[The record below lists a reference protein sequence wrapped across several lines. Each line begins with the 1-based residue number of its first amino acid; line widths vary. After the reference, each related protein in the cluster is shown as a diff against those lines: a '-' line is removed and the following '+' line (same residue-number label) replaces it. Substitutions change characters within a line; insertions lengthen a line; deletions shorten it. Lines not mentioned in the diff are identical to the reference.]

1 MKKTLLLL
9 ALAAL
14 GIQASAQSA
23 IRVESQETGAVLS
36 NGANITYWIPA
47 LNGSGPYLDIR
58 HFTVSNVTSSSKT
71 FRVRKMNIV
80 LGDVNAQTTFCTDL
94 NCYGP
99 GQMLSYNIP
108 MASNNS
114 FDLSLDF
121 NTGSA
126 TGVTR
131 VSSTIF
137 DVNNT
142 SDSIMLTLEYNV
154 VNGPAGIA
162 SNSLIKPSVS
172 NPQPNP
178 ATGIFAINYKFGS
191 TTPGDA
197 KLIVYNMLGAAV
209 LETEITSVEG
219 TIRMD
224 VSTLPAG
231 VYFCTLTNNG
241 RQLATKRLAV
251 TH

>member
-14 GIQASAQSA
+14 GIPASAQSLR
-23 IRVESQETGAVLS
+23 IENQETGGTVT
-36 NGANITYWIPA
+36 NGMNITYWIPA
-47 LNGSGPYLDIR
+47 LNGTNPWLDVR
-58 HFTVSNVTSSSKT
+58 HFTVSNISNASKT
-71 FRVRKMNIV
+71 YKVRKANIV
-80 LGDVNAQTTFCTDL
+80 LADVAAQTTFCTDM

-99 GQMLSYNIP
+99 GQMLSYNVP
-108 MASNNS
+108 LASNAS
-114 FDLSLDF
+114 FDLSLDY
-121 NTGSA
+121 NTGSM
-126 TGVTR
+126 TGITR
-131 VSSTIF
+131 VSYTVYDI
-137 DVNNT
+137 NNV

-154 VNGPAGIA
+154 VNGPASVA

-178 ATGIFAINYKFGS
+178 ATSVFAINYKFGS
-191 TTPGDA
+191 TAPGDA

-219 TIRMD
+219 TVRMD

>member
-14 GIQASAQSA
+14 GVPASAQSLR
-23 IRVESQETGAVLS
+23 IENQETGGLVT

-47 LNGSGPYLDIR
+47 LNGSGPWLDVR
-58 HFTVSNVTSSSKT
+58 HFTVTNISNASKT
-71 FRVRKMNIV
+71 YKVRKANIV
-80 LGDVNAQTTFCTDL
+80 LADAAAQTTFCTDM

-99 GQMLSYNIP
+99 GQMLSYNVP
-108 MASNNS
+108 LNSNNS
-114 FDLSLDF
+114 FDLSLDY
-121 NTGSA
+121 NTGSM
-126 TGVTR
+126 TGITR
-131 VSSTIF
+131 VSYTVYDI
-137 DVNNT
+137 NNT

-154 VNGPAGIA
+154 VNGPASVG
-162 SNSLIKPSVS
+162 NTTLIKPSVS

-209 LETEITSVEG
+209 LESEITSVEG

-231 VYFCTLTNNG
+231 VYFCTLSNNG

>member
-1 MKKTLLLL
+1 MKKALLLF

-14 GIQASAQSA
+14 SIPAAAQS
-23 IRVESQETGAVLS
+23 IRVENQETGNTVA
-36 NGANITYWIPA
+36 NGSTITYWIPA
-47 LNGSGPYLDIR
+47 LNGSGPWLDVR
-58 HFTVSNVTSSSKT
+58 HFTVTNISGMTKT
-71 FRVRKMNIV
+71 FKVRKMNITLANV
-80 LGDVNAQTTFCTDL
+80 AAQTTFCTDQ

-108 MASNNS
+108 MNSNTS
-114 FDLSLDF
+114 FDLSLDY

-126 TGVTR
+126 TGITR
-131 VSSTIF
+131 VSYTIY
-137 DVNNT
+137 DINNVN
-142 SDSIMLTLEYNV
+142 DSLMLTLEYNV
-154 VNGPAGIA
+154 ANGPA
-162 SNSLIKPSVS
+162 SVTTNLVKPSVS

-178 ATGIFAINYKFGS
+178 ASDMFAINFKMG
-191 TTPGDA
+191 TTPPADA
-197 KLIVYNMLGAAV
+197 KLVVYNMLGAAV
-209 LETEITSVEG
+209 LETEITSAEG